1 MKNKGYKI
9 IVLSCGRSVNM
20 TVKVNEII
28 NWFYSDYKDKIVQT
42 HTIQGDTLKEVCG
55 KIYALD
61 RSSRYDNA
69 RRYEIVDNDTV
80 KEAYIKYKS
89 NVSIEEYYGGATVD

>member
-1 MKNKGYKI
+1 
-9 IVLSCGRSVNM
+9 M

-28 NWFYSDYKDKIVQT
+28 NWVYSNYKDKIVQT

-80 KEAYIKYKS
+80 KESYIKYKS
-89 NVSIEEYYGGATVD
+89 NVSIIARFYAFVNTFYSKTAFPPFL